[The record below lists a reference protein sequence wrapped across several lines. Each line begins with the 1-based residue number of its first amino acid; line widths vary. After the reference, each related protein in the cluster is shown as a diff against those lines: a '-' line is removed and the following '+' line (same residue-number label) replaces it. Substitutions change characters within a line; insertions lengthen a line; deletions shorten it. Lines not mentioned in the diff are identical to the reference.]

1 MHRARPIP
9 DYLAKRYAGWKAST
23 FEPNRAWYRHLAHE
37 GQHPRAMIIS
47 CCDSRVN
54 VTSLFG
60 ADAGDFF
67 VHRNIASLVPPY
79 EPDGDKHGTSAAIE
93 YAVNS
98 LKVAHVIVMGHSECG
113 GVAGCKAMCSGEA
126 PELEKKTSFV
136 GRWMEI
142 LRPGYDRLSKASKD
156 GVDLHELEHE
166 AVRVS
171 LTNLTSFPF
180 VDKAINDGNLSI
192 HGLWTDI
199 GEGTLL
205 QFEPNSGTFIAV

>member
-9 DYLAKRYAGWKAST
+9 GYLAKRYAGWKAST
-23 FEPNRAWYRHLAHE
+23 FEPNQAWYQHLAQE

-54 VTSLFG
+54 VTSIFG

-67 VHRNIASLVPPY
+67 VHRNIANLVPTY
-79 EPDGDKHGTSAAIE
+79 DPDGDKHGTPAAIE
-93 YAVNS
+93 YAVNV
-98 LKVAHVIVMGHSECG
+98 LKVAHVIVMGHSKCG
-113 GVAGCKAMCSGEA
+113 GVAGCEAMCSGKA

-136 GRWMEI
+136 GRWIEI
-142 LRPGYDRLSKASKD
+142 LRPGYDRLAKTAKN
-156 GVDLHELEHE
+156 GVDLQALEHE

-199 GEGTLL
+199 NDGTLL
-205 QFEPNSGTFIAV
+205 QFEPNSGNFIPV